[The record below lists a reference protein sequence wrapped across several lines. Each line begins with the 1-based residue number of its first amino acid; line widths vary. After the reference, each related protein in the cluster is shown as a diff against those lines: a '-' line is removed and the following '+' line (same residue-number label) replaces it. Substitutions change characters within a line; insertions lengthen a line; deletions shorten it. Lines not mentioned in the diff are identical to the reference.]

1 MTNILL
7 NNKSLEKFIEVIN
20 LDEERKNLLLEKVPE
35 LDLEERKKM
44 FDLLTKIHLLDLEE
58 KEAIER
64 VKKFWKK

>member
-20 LDEERKNLLLEKVPE
+20 LDEERKNLLVEKVPE
-35 LDLEERKKM
+35 LDLEERKEM

-58 KEAIER
+58 KEAVER
-64 VKKFWKK
+64 VKKFWKE